1 PTASSWGSLGIC
13 GCRSSRATDKSSLPS
28 RPRRSRLEPS
38 SPDVSAASGY
48 APFERRLCRRNRSG
62 GEVSEGGRSPP
73 PSGLDVRNQEVV
85 HPGRPGESSGCQVIT
100 HPGQEAWMNVHKNA
114 RLTVRRR
121 QELVTR
127 LEAGEPLKHLARVFA
142 VSPRTVRKWRA
153 RYQDAGVAG
162 RADRSSRPQTSPRR
176 TPARLQLA
184 AKVLRRQQWT
194 CGQIAAALEVSAA
207 TVARVLRR
215 CGLSAP
221 GRLTPPPVVQRYE
234 HAAVGDLVH
243 LDSKKLGRIRGLGHR
258 ITGQRF
264 HRFSGSGWES
274 LHIAVDDHSRVA
286 YVELLPDER
295 QESARSF
302 LRGALRWFRAH
313 GVRVRRILTDNGSA
327 YRSRGFRATCRA
339 LRVIHRRTRPY
350 TPRTN

>member
-1 PTASSWGSLGIC
+1 
-13 GCRSSRATDKSSLPS
+13 
-28 RPRRSRLEPS
+28 
-38 SPDVSAASGY
+38 
-48 APFERRLCRRNRSG
+48 
-62 GEVSEGGRSPP
+62 
-73 PSGLDVRNQEVV
+73 
-85 HPGRPGESSGCQVIT
+85 
-100 HPGQEAWMNVHKNA
+100 MNVHKNA
-114 RLTVRRR
+114 RLTVHRR

-127 LEAGEPLKHLARVFA
+127 LEAGEPLKRLARVFA

-162 RADRSSRPQTSPRR
+162 LADRSSRPQTSPRR

-215 CGLSAP
+215 CGLSRR

-274 LHIAVDDHSRVA
+274 LHVAVDDHSRVA

-295 QESARSF
+295 QESARGF
-302 LRGALRWFRAH
+302 LRGALRWFRAR

-350 TPRTN
+350 TPRTNGKAERFIQTALREWAYRRPYYTSADRARVLPGWLEHYNCARPHASLNKQPPMSRFPRGNNLMRVHS

>member
-1 PTASSWGSLGIC
+1 
-13 GCRSSRATDKSSLPS
+13 
-28 RPRRSRLEPS
+28 
-38 SPDVSAASGY
+38 
-48 APFERRLCRRNRSG
+48 
-62 GEVSEGGRSPP
+62 
-73 PSGLDVRNQEVV
+73 
-85 HPGRPGESSGCQVIT
+85 
-100 HPGQEAWMNVHKNA
+100 MNVHKNA

-153 RYQDAGVAG
+153 RYQGAGVAG
-162 RADRSSRPQTSPRR
+162 LADRSSRPQTSPRR

-215 CGLSAP
+215 CGLSRR

-350 TPRTN
+350 TPRTNGKAERFIQTALREWAYRRPYYTSADRARVLPGWLEHYNCARPHASLNKQPPMSRFPRGNNLMLVHT

>member
-1 PTASSWGSLGIC
+1 
-13 GCRSSRATDKSSLPS
+13 
-28 RPRRSRLEPS
+28 
-38 SPDVSAASGY
+38 
-48 APFERRLCRRNRSG
+48 
-62 GEVSEGGRSPP
+62 
-73 PSGLDVRNQEVV
+73 
-85 HPGRPGESSGCQVIT
+85 
-100 HPGQEAWMNVHKNA
+100 MNVHKNA
-114 RLTVRRR
+114 RLTVHRR

-127 LEAGEPLKHLARVFA
+127 LEAGEPLKRLARVFA

-162 RADRSSRPQTSPRR
+162 LADRSSRPQTSPRR

-215 CGLSAP
+215 CGLSRR

-274 LHIAVDDHSRVA
+274 LHVAVDDHSRVA

-295 QESARSF
+295 QESARGF
-302 LRGALRWFRAH
+302 LRGALRWFRAR

-350 TPRTN
+350 TPRTNGKAERFIQTALREWAYRRPYYTSADRARVLPGWLEHYNCARPHASLNKQPPMSRFPRGNNLMLVHN

>member
-73 PSGLDVRNQEVV
+73 PSGLDVTNQEVV

-114 RLTVRRR
+114 RLTVHRR

-127 LEAGEPLKHLARVFA
+127 LEAGAPLKRLARVFA

-162 RADRSSRPQTSPRR
+162 LADRSSRPQTSPRR

-184 AKVLRRQQWT
+184 AKVLRRQQLT

-215 CGLSAP
+215 CGLSRR
-221 GRLTPPPVVQRYE
+221 GRLTPPP
-234 HAAVGDLVH
+234 
-243 LDSKKLGRIRGLGHR
+243 
-258 ITGQRF
+258 
-264 HRFSGSGWES
+264 
-274 LHIAVDDHSRVA
+274 
-286 YVELLPDER
+286 
-295 QESARSF
+295 
-302 LRGALRWFRAH
+302 
-313 GVRVRRILTDNGSA
+313 GVRVRRILTGNGSA

-350 TPRTN
+350 TPRTNGKAERFIQTALREWAYRRPYYTSADRARVLPGWLEHYNCARPHASLNKQPPMSRFPRGNNLMLVHI

>member
-1 PTASSWGSLGIC
+1 
-13 GCRSSRATDKSSLPS
+13 
-28 RPRRSRLEPS
+28 
-38 SPDVSAASGY
+38 
-48 APFERRLCRRNRSG
+48 
-62 GEVSEGGRSPP
+62 
-73 PSGLDVRNQEVV
+73 
-85 HPGRPGESSGCQVIT
+85 
-100 HPGQEAWMNVHKNA
+100 MNVHKNA
-114 RLTVRRR
+114 RLTVHRR

-127 LEAGEPLKHLARVFA
+127 LEAGEPLKRLARVFA

-162 RADRSSRPQTSPRR
+162 LADRSSRPQTSPRR

-215 CGLSAP
+215 CGLSRR
-221 GRLTPPPVVQRYE
+221 GRLTLPPVVQRYE

-274 LHIAVDDHSRVA
+274 LHVAVDDHSRVA

-295 QESARSF
+295 QESARGF
-302 LRGALRWFRAH
+302 LRGALRWFRAR

-339 LRVIHRRTRPY
+339 LRLIHRRTRPY
-350 TPRTN
+350 TPRTNGKAERFIQTALREWAYRRPYYTSADRARVLPGWLEHYNCARPHASLNKQPPMSRFPRGNNLMLVHT